1 MDEQEKSNEI
11 VEVKDASGELQRQR
25 EEALKQKIEVRKKAL
40 VDLVVRQTDYDE
52 DKAMIKYDEYQEKLP
67 PEPDLSEYFEWL
79 EFLDKSIKNAE
90 RQIVDKARDNGKLLF
105 SLWS

>member
-1 MDEQEKSNEI
+1 MEARAKWKSDVKYYKKHPDKLTDEIQRDIDEQE
-11 VEVKDASGELQRQR
+11 VHVKH
-25 EEALKQKIEVRKKAL
+25 LK
-40 VDLVVRQTDYDE
+40 